1 MGDLFSVCGNL
12 RGHGWAHWGLFY
24 SANQPLCSM
33 LGGQPGG
40 GRPGSLLG
48 WNRKELEDKGT
59 DVLLETWLLMTGEDQ
74 SGFWKCFRDD
84 SVSTEVSRNDCLST
98 CFLLPHRRPCFVKT
112 APRLNC

>member
-1 MGDLFSVCGNL
+1 MGPLGSFLLCK
-12 RGHGWAHWGLFY
+12 
-24 SANQPLCSM
+24 QPLCSM